1 MWMTDVG
8 NTTWVTTVSISLAGR
23 NTMEFYTTAAKF
35 YNVYQNYN
43 KLDMQFSQTV
53 LLFYVIVTQ
62 IEILL
67 ILTTQNNNFFLLFI

>member
-1 MWMTDVG
+1 
-8 NTTWVTTVSISLAGR
+8 
-23 NTMEFYTTAAKF
+23 MEFYTTAAKF
-35 YNVYQNYN
+35 YNVYQKYN
-43 KLDMQFSQTV
+43 KLDMRFSQTL

>member
-1 MWMTDVG
+1 MTDEG
-8 NTTWVTTVSISLAGR
+8 NTTWVTTLSISLAGR
-23 NTMEFYTTAAKF
+23 NTMEFYTTEAKI
-35 YNVYQNYN
+35 YNVYQKYN
-43 KLDMQFSQTV
+43 KLDMRFSQTL